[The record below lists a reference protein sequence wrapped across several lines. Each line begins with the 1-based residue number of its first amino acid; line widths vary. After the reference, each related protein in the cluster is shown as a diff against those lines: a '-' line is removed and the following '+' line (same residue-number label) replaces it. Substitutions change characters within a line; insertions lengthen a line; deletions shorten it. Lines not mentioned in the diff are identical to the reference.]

1 MKSLEKK
8 TINNYLLK
16 NNKKFPQKKF
26 LYCPHLYKST
36 SYSEFLKKTQSI
48 SYFLTKFK
56 KQKKGSKICALLD
69 NSLFSVELMIGTMIS
84 GLTYVPLN
92 LLSGEDQL
100 KYVVEHCD
108 TNLIFTNYEYFNL
121 AKKIIK
127 GIKRKVEIII
137 TDQKIF
143 LKNLYNFKK
152 LTRNNVKENTDAL
165 LMYTSGTTGKPKG
178 VLLTH
183 KNLIC
188 GGLNVMISHNLKFK
202 DKALCVLPTYHINGL
217 IVTIIGPLVSSGS
230 VVVCKKFSVTNF
242 WSYIEK
248 YKCTWF
254 SVVPTIISALI
265 NKYNVSFKRYN
276 LKSLKFGRSASSA
289 LPPDVHKNFEKKF
302 RISIIE
308 TMGLTETCAPILS
321 NPINPKKRKYGSP
334 GKPYGNYVKIFDV
347 NYKELK
353 PNIIGQISVKGSNV
367 MTKYY
372 KNPIE
377 TKKSFFKKWFLT
389 GDLGFKD
396 KDGFVFVKGRIKEL
410 IIKGGEN
417 ISPIEIDEVLYKNE
431 NVLDAACFP
440 VKCKHY
446 GEDIEAAVVLKNK
459 KLNENQL
466 IKFCKKFLPKFKV
479 PKKIHILK
487 ELPKG
492 SSGKIQRLK
501 ISSII

>member
-1 MKSLEKK
+1 
-8 TINNYLLK
+8 
-16 NNKKFPQKKF
+16 
-26 LYCPHLYKST
+26 
-36 SYSEFLKKTQSI
+36 
-48 SYFLTKFK
+48 
-56 KQKKGSKICALLD
+56 
-69 NSLFSVELMIGTMIS
+69 MIS

-108 TNLIFTNYEYFNL
+108 TNLIFTNYEHLNL

-127 GIKRKVEIII
+127 GTKRKVEIII

-217 IVTIIGPLVSSGS
+217 IVTIIGPLVSAGS

-276 LKSLKFGRSASSA
+276 LKSLKFGRASSA
-289 LPPDVHKNFEKKF
+289 LPPDVHK
-302 RISIIE
+302 
-308 TMGLTETCAPILS
+308 IL
-321 NPINPKKRKYGSP
+321 
-334 GKPYGNYVKIFDV
+334 
-347 NYKELK
+347 
-353 PNIIGQISVKGSNV
+353 
-367 MTKYY
+367 
-372 KNPIE
+372 
-377 TKKSFFKKWFLT
+377 
-389 GDLGFKD
+389 
-396 KDGFVFVKGRIKEL
+396 
-410 IIKGGEN
+410 
-417 ISPIEIDEVLYKNE
+417 
-431 NVLDAACFP
+431 
-440 VKCKHY
+440 
-446 GEDIEAAVVLKNK
+446 
-459 KLNENQL
+459 
-466 IKFCKKFLPKFKV
+466 
-479 PKKIHILK
+479 KKI
-487 ELPKG
+487 
-492 SSGKIQRLK
+492 
-501 ISSII
+501 